1 MKKYF
6 TLMLLGAL
14 LISCKTE
21 PAPIAYA
28 ATVLIVL
35 ISIFLMY
42 TIMGASKLFITKGD
56 ELLKDDMTKKEEK
69 NAEDSPLSLQASWE
83 TKKPPW
89 VSLKEAFFKKVKAE
103 GINLHSQKS
112 INWSE
117 IRGEEIFLVPQP
129 HQEKQ
134 PVFFQIFLFL
144 AQKADKS

>member
-14 LISCKTE
+14 LISWKTE

-28 ATVLIVL
+28 ATGLIVL
-35 ISIFLMY
+35 ISAFIMY
-42 TIMGASKLFITKGD
+42 TIMAASKLFITEGD

-89 VSLKEAFFKKVKAE
+89 DLLKEAFF
-103 GINLHSQKS
+103 
-112 INWSE
+112 
-117 IRGEEIFLVPQP
+117 
-129 HQEKQ
+129 
-134 PVFFQIFLFL
+134 
-144 AQKADKS
+144 

>member
-14 LISCKTE
+14 LISGKTE

-28 ATVLIVL
+28 AIGIIVL
-35 ISIFLMY
+35 IGAFIMY
-42 TIMGASKLFITKGD
+42 AIMAASKLFITEGD

-89 VSLKEAFFKKVKAE
+89 DLLKEAFF
-103 GINLHSQKS
+103 
-112 INWSE
+112 
-117 IRGEEIFLVPQP
+117 
-129 HQEKQ
+129 
-134 PVFFQIFLFL
+134 
-144 AQKADKS
+144 